1 MMQYLSKAQAALEQA
16 SSLIN
21 GPRQEAY
28 GSPHENFERT
38 AVRISQIVKV
48 PINKRQVAQIMVE
61 LKLARLAHSAHED
74 SVIDAIAYLALMM
87 ELTDEPA

>member
-1 MMQYLSKAQAALEQA
+1 MPYLSKAQAALEQA

-28 GSPHENFERT
+28 GSPSENFERL
-38 AVRISQIVKV
+38 AIRISQIVKV
-48 PINKRQVAQIMVE
+48 PITKRQAAQMLVE
-61 LKLARLAHSAHED
+61 LKLSRLANGYQED

-87 ELTDEPA
+87 ELTDEPT

>member
-1 MMQYLSKAQAALEQA
+1 MFYLSKAQAALEQA

-28 GSPHENFERT
+28 GSPHENFERL
-38 AVRISQIVKV
+38 AIRISQIIKAPVT
-48 PINKRQVAQIMVE
+48 KRQAAQILVE
-61 LKLARLAHSAHED
+61 LKLARLANGYQED

-87 ELTDEPA
+87 ELSDEPT

>member
-1 MMQYLSKAQAALEQA
+1 MPYLSKAQAALDQA

-28 GSPHENFERT
+28 GSPHENFERL
-38 AVRISQIVKV
+38 AIRISQIIKAPVT
-48 PINKRQVAQIMVE
+48 KRQAAQILVE
-61 LKLARLAHSAHED
+61 LKLSRLANGYQED

-87 ELTDEPA
+87 ELSDEPS

>member
-1 MMQYLSKAQAALEQA
+1 MPYLSKAQAALDQA

-28 GSPHENFERT
+28 GSPHENFERL
-38 AVRISQIVKV
+38 AVRISQIIKAPVT
-48 PINKRQVAQIMVE
+48 KRQAAQILVE
-61 LKLARLAHSAHED
+61 LKLARLANGYQED

-87 ELTDEPA
+87 ELSDEPT

>member
-28 GSPHENFERT
+28 GSPHENFERLE
-38 AVRISQIVKV
+38 VRISQIVKAPV
-48 PINKRQVAQIMVE
+48 TKLQAAQILVE
-61 LKLARLAHSAHED
+61 LKLSRLAHSPHED

-87 ELTDEPA
+87 ELNDEPA

>member
-1 MMQYLSKAQAALEQA
+1 MQYLSKAQAALEQA

-28 GSPHENFERT
+28 GSPSENFERL
-38 AVRISQIVKV
+38 AVRISQIVKT
-48 PINKRQVAQIMVE
+48 PINKRQAAQIMVE
-61 LKLARLAHSAHED
+61 LKLARLAHSHHED

>member
-1 MMQYLSKAQAALEQA
+1 MPYLSKAQAALEQA

-28 GSPHENFERT
+28 GSPRENFER
-38 AVRISQIVKV
+38 
-48 PINKRQVAQIMVE
+48 
-61 LKLARLAHSAHED
+61 LANGYHED

-87 ELTDEPA
+87 ELSDEPT

>member
-1 MMQYLSKAQAALEQA
+1 MQYLSKAQAALEQA
-16 SSLIN
+16 SGLIN

-28 GSPHENFERT
+28 GSPHENFERL
-38 AVRISQIVKV
+38 AIRISQIVKAPV
-48 PINKRQVAQIMVE
+48 TKRQAAQIMVD
-61 LKLARLAHSAHED
+61 LKLSRLAHSHHVD